1 VTLDSLTDAERREK
15 LQLLDTALEHSE
27 QGQWAEAA
35 DTNQAIL
42 ALDPEDV
49 TALNRLGQS
58 LTKLGKLREAY
69 EAYSKAVEIDPA
81 NAIALRNSAR
91 LREMLDNLQADVVE
105 PADPAELRAENFI
118 METGRSLVLP
128 VEDLGTTRDIATILP
143 GDSLELRPEGPF
155 LRLYTQAGGL
165 VGAVPPERAHRLL
178 ELLAAGNKYSAVVAT
193 VSVQGV
199 DVLIRESYRSPE
211 TYGKLPFPAVSR
223 QTPEARVGAREAPV
237 EPSAE
242 EYADEPDVD
251 TDSDEPAE
259 SQTESLVET
268 DDSDDSDEE

>member
-1 VTLDSLTDAERREK
+1 MTLDSLTDAERREK